1 MKKKEGNA
9 GIERAVA
16 LHYDG
21 ARAPRITASGRGQV
35 AEDIVDLALEHGV
48 PIQERPE
55 LARLLEPLPLG
66 AEIPRTLY
74 VAVAEVLAFAFY
86 LSGRTPWDETDNE
99 TQRDHSNRDTT

>member
-1 MKKKEGNA
+1 MKRRRQEPNE

-21 ARAPRITASGRGQV
+21 SHAPRITASGRGPV
-35 AEDIVDLALEHGV
+35 AEEIVAIALEHGV

-66 AEIPRTLY
+66 AEIPRALY
-74 VAVAEVLAFAFY
+74 VAVAEVLAFAFH
-86 LSGRTPWDETDNE
+86 LSGRTPWDDDTELETDRN
-99 TQRDHSNRDTT
+99 TP